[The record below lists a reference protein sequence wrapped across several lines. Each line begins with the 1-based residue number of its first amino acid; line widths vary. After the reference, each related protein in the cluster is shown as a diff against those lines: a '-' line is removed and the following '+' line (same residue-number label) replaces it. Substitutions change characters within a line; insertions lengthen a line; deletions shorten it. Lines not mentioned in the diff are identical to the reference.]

1 MDPCENAYDDPL
13 LYARNWKKK
22 MAYCIGFDDYG
33 ATDVT
38 RRYVRRAKDEG
49 LPRTIIG
56 ELELTLVRIVNVT
69 RGVNRRFF
77 RSFDCFEGS
86 L

>member
-1 MDPCENAYDDPL
+1 
-13 LYARNWKKK
+13 